1 MIIKN
6 GRVIDPKSGF
16 DGIADI
22 IIKDGKIKKILKKAE
37 ASEVQ
42 EALPETGEE
51 VIDASGL
58 IVAPGLIDVHV
69 HFRDPG
75 LTYKEDIETGAAA
88 AKAGG
93 FTTVVMMGNT
103 KPVIDNEETLRYV
116 LEKGEQT
123 GIHVLSPPTSQR
135 A

>member
-58 IVAPGLIDVHV
+58 IVAPVFL
-69 HFRDPG
+69 F
-75 LTYKEDIETGAAA
+75 
-88 AKAGG
+88 
-93 FTTVVMMGNT
+93 FMM
-103 KPVIDNEETLRYV
+103 K
-116 LEKGEQT
+116 
-123 GIHVLSPPTSQR
+123 S
-135 A
+135 

>member
-58 IVAPGLIDVHV
+58 IVAPGLIASTCISGI
-69 HFRDPG
+69 RALPIRRTSRRG
-75 LTYKEDIETGAAA
+75 PPRPRQA
-88 AKAGG
+88 
-93 FTTVVMMGNT
+93 
-103 KPVIDNEETLRYV
+103 V
-116 LEKGEQT
+116 LPQ
-123 GIHVLSPPTSQR
+123 L
-135 A
+135 

>member
-75 LTYKEDIETGAAA
+75 LIYKEDIETGAARPRQA
-88 AKAGG
+88 
-93 FTTVVMMGNT
+93 
-103 KPVIDNEETLRYV
+103 V
-116 LEKGEQT
+116 LPQ
-123 GIHVLSPPTSQR
+123 L
-135 A
+135 

>member
-22 IIKDGKIKKILKKAE
+22 IIKDGKLKNFKKAE

-75 LTYKEDIETGAAA
+75 LTYKEDIETGGRRGQGRRFYHSCNDGKH
-88 AKAGG
+88 KAG
-93 FTTVVMMGNT
+93 
-103 KPVIDNEETLRYV
+103 DR
-116 LEKGEQT
+116 Q
-123 GIHVLSPPTSQR
+123 
-135 A
+135 